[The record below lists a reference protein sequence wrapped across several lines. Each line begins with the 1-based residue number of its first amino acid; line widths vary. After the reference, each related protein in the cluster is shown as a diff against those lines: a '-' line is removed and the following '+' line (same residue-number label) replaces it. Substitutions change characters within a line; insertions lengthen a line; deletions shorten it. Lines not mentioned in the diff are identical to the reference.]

1 MVGKYSSKYYK
12 LRITKKIKMVMI
24 ITKINVYKMGIMNRS
39 LTMTILSS
47 KISTLDK
54 MITIM
59 PIKEIKITIKT
70 IIKTLNSMIMNT
82 TISQKIMKETS

>member
-1 MVGKYSSKYYK
+1 MVGKYSSKYYR

-82 TISQKIMKETS
+82 TISQKIMKETN

>member
-1 MVGKYSSKYYK
+1 MEGKYSSKYYR

-70 IIKTLNSMIMNT
+70 TIKTLNTMIMNT